1 MMATYDNIHT
11 IPADEKVLIAIRFM
25 LDVQEYHLELLHVF
39 AEKLVQVFAGDL
51 KVVVATASQSL
62 TGGRKPLSSVEE

>member
-51 KVVVATASQSL
+51 ESCCGYCVPELDWWQKAVI
-62 TGGRKPLSSVEE
+62 